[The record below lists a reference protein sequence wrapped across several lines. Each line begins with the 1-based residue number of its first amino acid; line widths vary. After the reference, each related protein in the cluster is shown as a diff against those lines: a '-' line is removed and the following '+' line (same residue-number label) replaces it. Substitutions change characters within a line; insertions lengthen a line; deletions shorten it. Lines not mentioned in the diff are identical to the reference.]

1 MLDENE
7 SPILTVNE
15 RMYKSEIQWKMQ
27 VCTSMPYNLLIRI
40 ECSTRSNG
48 RDKSKK
54 TMSMSFPASIEEAQ
68 LCLAVSKV
76 QSGLQ
81 IDEISRCGLPVFDQY
96 GNSICARRNYLRRN
110 TNTNSLYN
118 SLRFLEVP
126 LAVYLQ
132 DNNGEYKGRLQIIN
146 NSSKSFQLR
155 LQLQKDSALFCAD
168 CRIISYPQNDV
179 TFEITEQVNVQ
190 KQRFLKLYVNDLYYN
205 VISVNKALNND
216 LADAISYPTC
226 VTLIQD
232 FSLSNITYTSVICIR
247 NRSKIESFLIQWLPN
262 RFYHLKIEPSQ
273 SEIAPM
279 ECCYFLCT
287 LENHFINYYDNDHL
301 PSATLLANC
310 KLIDTVKFYFQ
321 TCKVGNLTFEPKEV
335 SIQDGLYVGQHFE
348 VDQRIVNSNSFV
360 VPFKPQISGSD
371 RISVFVDCPSMVQAF
386 TISSFK
392 MRIFALKQG
401 KSKQIIT
408 NALSPKST
416 NQLTLFT
423 QSTVPSLVVSPLFI
437 HTNQIMYGE
446 SYAYKLGI
454 LNQKLPQLDQATTR
468 KQLRQRSLLCIS
480 FMYNARLP
488 SCIYH
493 PVQFGHF
500 LSGFVEYLISDS
512 YALPGFVNVLF
523 ATFRTSSYGRIRCF
537 AFKAIFKFCCGVCP
551 TACFII
557 LSRCR
562 DKQPVKKKTNLMLK
576 SGNHIGREIDF
587 GQIAINC
594 KIIRQFQLW
603 NKCNVSLSVKILWT
617 EFDNGVLS
625 LKLPK
630 IVNALSEDIENNEI
644 IVIPPS
650 TKISIGI
657 SLQMQ
662 TTGNVNFDILF
673 VSPIN
678 NITGKD
684 VVYANMTVKST
695 IVPQVISLSST
706 SFCFSSIFT
715 NVADEKTLIIENL
728 GDVTR
733 CLQFAPFNE
742 SSVKLGLNNFSLSD
756 ITVNKDDR
764 SRDKAI
770 DSIFKIDPASRKE
783 FYVSF
788 NPATSGRFDL
798 NIEVLCLVEFDSSKH
813 DDSALWSTQAS
824 ILLTGITYEHEIEI
838 CPICIRFPSVIVNN
852 QARRQLA
859 VAVHN
864 CQSTPDLQFEIC
876 EFENKEKSLMN
887 LSFNLIERKCS
898 YDCGMIHYYM
908 LYSIELQGSEPIEG
922 KVTVRVSTSQYKT
935 QCTFEIIFQ
944 IVNDAFHKFLFNYVY
959 NNYTQKH
966 GQLEECEN
974 PLHRHISWLI
984 KYFKML
990 FGDDVNCDIK
1000 QEQPSQNVQM
1010 VLTQLIGLFNKMNR
1024 KLQTQ
1029 ANQILSDTVDYALY
1043 LRERCINV
1051 EVIAL
1056 HQDLEKRNSNVN
1068 TESKLSLDHFDSA
1081 IQCSLPYEYHL
1092 LFVLVGFYILK
1103 VNFNYNEIL
1112 NDLSKANNDCGSDLL
1127 QRTLELLISYI
1138 PNFNLRLLYGTN
1150 SPKSIYEI
1158 SSAIKLFFEITFFPS
1173 YYTTEDIAEM
1183 DCLQLSLILCQF
1195 KSIYFDSNK
1204 CMFSG
1209 CLGETV
1215 TAQINVYNRT
1225 GIHAPLHTRII
1236 NDPNNRFEII
1246 DTEETRSYI
1255 QPNEQFHLNIN
1266 TTLNLESFKTN
1277 AMALIA
1283 VGKSILDYRISE
1295 FPNIWFLRVNLK
1307 CQNDRNIAP
1316 NFRFDINM
1324 YQVVNIKMLVSNLK
1338 PDCSF
1343 SVQLLHDRDTLPN
1356 IQRASIESND
1366 FDLKTNESLALID
1379 FCLKSRENIWSNNF
1393 GEVEIIGLAYALE
1406 MNKKERFNL
1415 IVTEVNDIDKSILV
1429 SLDVNSKNNEIHS
1442 FQYEAGLNVNDYIM
1456 KIQIPSKIKDISE
1469 CRALAKLINHYDEIN
1484 DLGVFDCLFAHFA
1497 DK

>member
-423 QSTVPSLVVSPLFI
+423 QSTVPSLVVSP
-437 HTNQIMYGE
+437 
-446 SYAYKLGI
+446 
-454 LNQKLPQLDQATTR
+454 
-468 KQLRQRSLLCIS
+468 
-480 FMYNARLP
+480 
-488 SCIYH
+488 
-493 PVQFGHF
+493 
-500 LSGFVEYLISDS
+500 
-512 YALPGFVNVLF
+512 
-523 ATFRTSSYGRIRCF
+523 
-537 AFKAIFKFCCGVCP
+537 
-551 TACFII
+551 
-557 LSRCR
+557 
-562 DKQPVKKKTNLMLK
+562 
-576 SGNHIGREIDF
+576 REIDF